1 MWVALIKITHRITY
15 AYIMTLVATQFQFFP
30 AYCWSLSPN
39 SLRLNAS
46 LLPKNLF
53 YHSFQKNKIVLNE
66 NELVSVRRVSQREH
80 PLITSGFRVGMG
92 VENDS
97 KKRTL

>member
-1 MWVALIKITHRITY
+1 MWVALIKITHRVTY
-15 AYIMTLVATQFQFFP
+15 TYIMTLVATQFQFFP
-30 AYCWSLSPN
+30 AYCRSLSPN

-53 YHSFQKNKIVLNE
+53 YHINCLYE
-66 NELVSVRRVSQREH
+66 NELVSVRRVSQRER
-80 PLITSGFRVGMG
+80 PLITSDVRVGMG